1 MDPKK
6 QLKNESTTI
15 RYRKEKCKKFYFL
28 AMTTIPLL
36 PILRLRLLPNPRLP
50 QTPFRFT
57 SAFSLVV

>member
-6 QLKNESTTI
+6 QLKATAQLF
-15 RYRKEKCKKFYFL
+15 YRKEKCKKLYLL

-36 PILRLRLLPNPRLP
+36 PILRLRPLPNPRLP

-57 SAFSLVV
+57 SACSLV